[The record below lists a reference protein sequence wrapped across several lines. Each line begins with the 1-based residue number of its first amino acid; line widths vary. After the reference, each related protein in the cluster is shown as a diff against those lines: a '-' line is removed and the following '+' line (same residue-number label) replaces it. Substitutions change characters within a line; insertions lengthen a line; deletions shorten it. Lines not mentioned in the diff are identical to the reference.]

1 MTAAVFALWGVAFS
15 AVIVGVARDLRDR
28 IIPNALVLIVG
39 AAGIAMHLFDQGWN
53 VWYGLAAT
61 TAVYLGGAALSYWGY
76 IGGGDAKLIV
86 ASTLL
91 VPPEDVARL
100 LLSIA
105 LAGGVLSCFYL
116 AAKPLL
122 ARGKLARIEDG
133 TGMTTGAPISNLMR
147 SEANRIL
154 AGEPMPYALAI
165 FGGLAFHFL
174 VEVI

>member
-1 MTAAVFALWGVAFS
+1 MTAPVFALWGIAFS
-15 AVIVGVARDLRDR
+15 AVIVGIARDLQDR

-39 AAGIAMHLFDQGWN
+39 AAGIAMHLFGEGWN
-53 VWYGLAAT
+53 VWYGLLAA
-61 TAVYLGGAALSYWGY
+61 TAVYLGGAALSYWGF

-91 VPPEDVARL
+91 VPPEDVVPL

-122 ARGKLARIEDG
+122 ARSQLARMGGDA
-133 TGMTTGAPISNLMR
+133 GMTKGAPISNLMR
-147 SEANRIL
+147 TEAKRIL
-154 AGEPMPYALAI
+154 AGEPMPYAIAI